1 MTSGQLQ
8 LSQDFHGFNE
18 NTEPPYAAEVA
29 ASTKNGDTDYP
40 AQDHTPSVSSPGE
53 ISINN
58 DQSDFKQYVTREQE
72 LRAME
77 MKSIMEK
84 DRQILKINSL
94 LINRFMSEEA

>member
-18 NTEPPYAAEVA
+18 NGEPLYAVEVA

-40 AQDHTPSVSSPGE
+40 AQDYTSSVSSPGE
-53 ISINN
+53 IAINS

-72 LRAME
+72 HRAME

-94 LINRFMSEEA
+94 LINRFMPEEA

>member
-18 NTEPPYAAEVA
+18 NAEPLYAVEVA

-40 AQDHTPSVSSPGE
+40 APDYTPSVSSPGE
-53 ISINN
+53 ISINS

-94 LINRFMSEEA
+94 RIHRFMSEEA

>member
-1 MTSGQLQ
+1 MVILIILLKII
-8 LSQDFHGFNE
+8 LSIR
-18 NTEPPYAAEVA
+18 Y
-29 ASTKNGDTDYP
+29 Y
-40 AQDHTPSVSSPGE
+40 SVPSPGE
-53 ISINN
+53 ISINS